1 MGAHMSAAQMKIPI
15 TDVKVRLVEH
25 GTDGLLAW
33 ASCIVAGAIKLDNLA
48 IRRSRD
54 GSLFL
59 TYPAKRTTSGE
70 RYNYYHPISVEAAS
84 AVQDAVLARLA
95 ALARASASIPA
106 EGDGTR

>member
-1 MGAHMSAAQMKIPI
+1 MSAAQMKIPI

-33 ASCIVAGAIKLDNLA
+33 ASCIVAGAIKLDNIA

-59 TYPAKRTTSGE
+59 TYPAKRTASGDK
-70 RYNYYHPISVEAAS
+70 YHYFNPISVEAAR

-95 ALARASASIPA
+95 ALARASASTSD
-106 EGDGTR
+106 EGDGAR

>member
-1 MGAHMSAAQMKIPI
+1 MSAAQMKIPI

-33 ASCIVAGAIKLDNLA
+33 ASCIVAGAIKLNNLA

-54 GSLFL
+54 GSIFL
-59 TYPAKRTTSGE
+59 TYPAKRTATGDRFS
-70 RYNYYHPISVEAAS
+70 YYHPISVEAAN
-84 AVQDAVLARLA
+84 AVQEAVLTRLA
-95 ALARASASIPA
+95 ALARASASIPG

>member
-1 MGAHMSAAQMKIPI
+1 MGHQELKIPI

-33 ASCIVAGAIKLDNLA
+33 ASCIVAGAIKLDNIA

-54 GSLFL
+54 GSMFL
-59 TYPAKRTTSGE
+59 TYPAKRTANGD
-70 RYNYYHPISVEAAS
+70 RYHYYNPISVEAAR

-95 ALARASASIPA
+95 ALARASASA
-106 EGDGTR
+106 HSKGDASR